1 MLPLKRNKLS
11 FFVVN
16 IRFIKSNHVKRPI
29 LFSVFYFLLVLT
41 GFAQSGGNTTYP
53 FLNLVT
59 SARIAA
65 MGGNSLAV
73 YDHDLGLAAV
83 NPSLLSPQ
91 MSNQLAMQFVDYYT
105 DINYG
110 SVYFSRTFKKAGSF
124 SAGIHYIDY
133 GKFDRT
139 DVGGDIIGSF
149 VASEYAMQIGWGRR
163 LDSNFSIGANI
174 KPVVSY
180 MDGDRSVGLGTDLA
194 ATYHNSKKDLAVS
207 FLARNAGRQISREAP
222 GEMESFPFTTE
233 IAVTKRLKHL
243 PFRYS
248 ITYHHLEKFDLTFSD
263 PLVDDPSI
271 DPLTNQPIKEDK
283 VGKFADKLARH
294 FIIGGE
300 FMPSKNF
307 SVRLG
312 YNYLRRKE
320 LGVDTRM
327 STVGIS
333 WGFGFRI
340 KQFQF
345 NYARSANHLAGSPNY
360 ISLIASLGDWIK

>member
-11 FFVVN
+11 FFVSG
-16 IRFIKSNHVKRPI
+16 ISYIKTKHVKRHL
-29 LFSVFYFLLVLT
+29 LFSIFFVLFIT
-41 GFAQSGGNTTYP
+41 GSFAQSGGNSSYP

-59 SARIAA
+59 SARIAS
-65 MGGNSLAV
+65 MGGNSLAI
-73 YDHDLGLAAV
+73 YDNDLGLAAV
-83 NPSLLSPQ
+83 NPSLISPD
-91 MSNQLAMQFVDYYT
+91 MHHQLAMQFVDYYT

-110 SVYFSRTFKKAGSF
+110 SVYFSRTFKKVGSF
-124 SAGIHYIDY
+124 TAGIHYIDY

-139 DVGGDIIGSF
+139 DVGGDITGSF
-149 VASEYAMQIGWGRR
+149 SASEYAMQIGWGRR
-163 LDSNFSIGANI
+163 LDSSFSIGANI

-194 ATYHNSKKDLAVS
+194 ATYHNPKNDLAVS
-207 FLARNAGRQISREAP
+207 LLVRNAGRQISREAP
-222 GEMESFPFTTE
+222 GEMEAFPFTAE
-233 IAVTKRLKHL
+233 LAVTKRLKHL

-248 ITYHHLEKFDLTFSD
+248 ITYHHLEKFDLTFKD
-263 PLVDDPSI
+263 PLVDDPAI
-271 DPLTNQPIKEDK
+271 DPLTNQPVKEDK

-312 YNYLRRKE
+312 YNYMRRQE

-360 ISLIASLGDWIK
+360 ISLIASLGEWIK